1 MLRNLYRKIVEK
13 LLKQY
18 RVEIID
24 DITLSQSRQFALKP
38 ITVILLSMLLLFSI
52 IIGTASM
59 IVFTPSIRKHIPG
72 YLDPIYTEEQ
82 NKLLDQL
89 VMLERRVSE
98 QDTII
103 KSLSQLA
110 GTEGV
115 EAQQKMSQYLDT
127 AQRRVSPVVG
137 SLTSSTN
144 TEFRNTGFPPA
155 YTSVLPATN
164 RSSLIYILSPL
175 EGEVRQG
182 FNPDIGHYGVD
193 IVADENELIR
203 SAADGF
209 VIISD
214 YSDESGL
221 FLVIRSEGDIIT
233 TYKHNS
239 RLLKK
244 VGEYVYAGEPI
255 AVIGNSGENSSGF
268 HLHFELWH
276 QGNALDPDDY
286 IHF

>member
-1 MLRNLYRKIVEK
+1 MLRNLYRKLVEK

-38 ITVILLSMLLLFSI
+38 LTVILLSMLLLFSI
-52 IIGTASM
+52 VVGISSM

-72 YLDPIYTEEQ
+72 YLDPIYTAEQ

-89 VMLERRVSE
+89 IMLERRVSE

-103 KSLSQLA
+103 KSLRQLA

-115 EAQQKMSQYLDT
+115 EAQEKMSRYLDT
-127 AQRRVSPVVG
+127 AQRRPALMPG
-137 SLTSSTN
+137 SFASGTN
-144 TEFRNTGFPPA
+144 GSAENTGFPPA
-155 YTSVLPATN
+155 FARALPATN

-175 EGEVRQG
+175 EGEIRKG
-182 FNPDIGHYGVD
+182 FNPDIKHYGVD

-203 SAADGF
+203 SSSDGF
-209 VIISD
+209 VIISE

-221 FLVIRSEGDIIT
+221 MLEIRSDGDIIT
-233 TYKHNS
+233 IYKHNS
-239 RLLKK
+239 QLLKK
-244 VGEYVYAGEPI
+244 VGDYVYAGEPV
-255 AVIGNSGENSSGF
+255 AVIGNSGENSSGP

-276 QGNALDPDDY
+276 QGKPLDPVDF